1 MPPVPLPLPL
11 PAPGPCPSRSS
22 GRFQWTRPARAHL
35 LPWLDTS
42 KVRSARYRP
51 LFRQF
56 FVLFI
61 LDCLLLGYLGAKPA
75 EGIYIILAR
84 IGTVYY
90 FAHFLVIL
98 PILGLVEKPKE
109 VPESISASVLPASP
123 QAAE

>member
-1 MPPVPLPLPL
+1 MFGAIFVM
-11 PAPGPCPSRSS
+11 
-22 GRFQWTRPARAHL
+22 FL